1 LCPYILFDIKLVVW
15 LTEKRWGSKNP
26 SFLCDFAMNI
36 GALRVRLRIPE
47 NHSLKGKRRV
57 VKSITGQVKSKFNVS
72 IAEIEDQD
80 MWQVATLG
88 ITCVSNDSRHVN
100 ETLSHVMNFIEAN
113 RGDAEILDYEIELLH
128 AL

>member
-1 LCPYILFDIKLVVW
+1 
-15 LTEKRWGSKNP
+15 
-26 SFLCDFAMNI
+26 MNI
-36 GALRVRLRIPE
+36 GALKVRLRIPE
-47 NHSLKGKRRV
+47 NHSLKGKRMV
-57 VKSITGQVKSKFNVS
+57 VKSVTSRVKNKFNVS

-100 ETLSHVMNFIEAN
+100 ETLSHVMNFIETV
-113 RGDAEILDYEIELLH
+113 RGDAEVLDYEIELLN

>member
-1 LCPYILFDIKLVVW
+1 
-15 LTEKRWGSKNP
+15 
-26 SFLCDFAMNI
+26 MNI

-47 NHSLKGKRRV
+47 NHSLKGKRMV
-57 VKSITGQVKSKFNVS
+57 VRSVTSQVKNRFNVS
-72 IAEIEDQD
+72 IAEIDDQD

-100 ETLSHVMNFIEAN
+100 ETLSHVMNFIETV
-113 RGDAEILDYEIELLH
+113 RGDAEVLDYEIELLN

>member
-1 LCPYILFDIKLVVW
+1 
-15 LTEKRWGSKNP
+15 
-26 SFLCDFAMNI
+26 MNI

-47 NHSLKGKRRV
+47 NHSLKGKRMV
-57 VKSITGQVKSKFNVS
+57 VRSVTSQVKNRFNVS

-100 ETLSHVMNFIEAN
+100 ETLSHVMNFIETV
-113 RGDAEILDYEIELLH
+113 RGDAEVLDYEIELLN

>member
-1 LCPYILFDIKLVVW
+1 
-15 LTEKRWGSKNP
+15 
-26 SFLCDFAMNI
+26 MNI
-36 GALRVRLRIPE
+36 GSLRVRLRIPE
-47 NHSLKGKRRV
+47 NHSLKGKRMVLRSV
-57 VKSITGQVKSKFNVS
+57 TSQVKNKFNVS

-100 ETLSHVMNFIEAN
+100 EVLSHVMNFIETV
-113 RGDAEILDYEIELLH
+113 RGDAEVLDYEIELLN

>member
-1 LCPYILFDIKLVVW
+1 MAPIPFDIRAVVW
-15 LTEKRWGSKNP
+15 LTGTRWCELAG
-26 SFLCDFAMNI
+26 FLAIFDMNI

-47 NHSLKGKRRV
+47 NHSLKGKRMVLRSVTSRV
-57 VKSITGQVKSKFNVS
+57 KNKFNVS
-72 IAEIEDQD
+72 IAEIDDQD

-113 RGDAEILDYEIELLH
+113 RGDAEVLDYEIELLN

>member
-1 LCPYILFDIKLVVW
+1 
-15 LTEKRWGSKNP
+15 
-26 SFLCDFAMNI
+26 MNI

-47 NHSLKGKRRV
+47 NHSLKGKRMVLRSVISRV
-57 VKSITGQVKSKFNVS
+57 KNKFNVS
-72 IAEIEDQD
+72 IAEIDDQD

-88 ITCVSNDSRHVN
+88 ITCVSNDSRHAN